1 VEYAES
7 AIPRDLTLAT
17 GFDYLRA
24 TALLA
29 VTGIQLSQ
37 VRSLHRWMGAYL
49 TLVAMD
55 SLHDEAK
62 WDQKMGVIE
71 REERRRLFWSMY
83 TLEVYSSI
91 VFGGIIRCRELQ
103 SLIRFPVEVDDE
115 YITEEGIGVQPVDK
129 PSWIRGWNYTTTRMM
144 TLRNHFAKELN

>member
-1 VEYAES
+1 MSPEALVEYAES

-29 VTGIQLSQ
+29 ITGIQLSQ
-37 VRSLHRWMGAYL
+37 LRSFHRWMGAYS

-62 WDQKMGVIE
+62 WEKKMGHIE
-71 REERRRLFWSMY
+71 REERRRLVS
-83 TLEVYSSI
+83 LVYASPN
-91 VFGGIIRCRELQ
+91 L
-103 SLIRFPVEVDDE
+103 
-115 YITEEGIGVQPVDK
+115 
-129 PSWIRGWNYTTTRMM
+129 
-144 TLRNHFAKELN
+144 LR